1 MHICECL
8 YMYIK
13 SMGKPSAGSG
23 DSGVGL
29 ASDVESSSGASS
41 GVGSASGVGVGVG
54 SGSPRL
60 GFFWALATT
69 GDVCVVWRWRWLSVE
84 ILKEC
89 APTNQWT
96 SMNSL
101 SVHANLRLWRIP
113 LTMVLRSTLFLST

>member
-1 MHICECL
+1 
-8 YMYIK
+8 
-13 SMGKPSAGSG
+13 MGKPSAGSG

-29 ASDVESSSGASS
+29 ASDVDVVESSSGASS

-54 SGSPRL
+54 SGSLRL
-60 GFFWALATT
+60 GFVWELART

-101 SVHANLRLWRIP
+101 SVHANLRL
-113 LTMVLRSTLFLST
+113 